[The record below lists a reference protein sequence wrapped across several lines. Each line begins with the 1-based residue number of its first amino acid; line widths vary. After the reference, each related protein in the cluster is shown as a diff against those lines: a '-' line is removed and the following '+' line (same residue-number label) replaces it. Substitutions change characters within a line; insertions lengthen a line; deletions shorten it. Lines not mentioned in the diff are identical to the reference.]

1 MLNAPCHAGSD
12 LTTRTEKGTSMLG
25 TVVWRGA
32 LAATAVALLAGC
44 SGGSGAST
52 TAPAAPTTTMSA
64 AAPTSSDRKSGKATD
79 TCALLSLD
87 QVSAALG
94 EPAAAGKLTPMFD
107 TPECEWQPA
116 SGHNGTVTLDVGPW
130 EGDPGIKPLKTG
142 TAVPG
147 VGDEAYDT
155 GNTGLF
161 VRKGPQ
167 GLRIWVFNV
176 TSQSSR
182 LDLEKQLAATVL
194 ATL

>member
-1 MLNAPCHAGSD
+1 
-12 LTTRTEKGTSMLG
+12 MLG
-25 TVVWRGA
+25 TVVRRCA
-32 LAATAVALLAGC
+32 LTATAAALLAGCAVVAGC
-44 SGGSGAST
+44 SGGSGTPATNAAGAPAT
-52 TAPAAPTTTMSA
+52 TASGAPATTG
-64 AAPTSSDRKSGKATD
+64 SDKATGTAD

-94 EPAAAGKLTPMFD
+94 EPAAAGKPEPMFD

-130 EGDPGIKPLKTG
+130 EGDPGIKPLRNG

-147 VGDEAYDT
+147 VGDEAFDS

-161 VRKGPQ
+161 VRQGTR

-194 ATL
+194 SKL